1 MVRQALLSPNSFIKL
16 CLVHNLQAPKTI
28 PPLAKQNLILTYL
41 QSSCTVHNIKELEKA
56 LPAVASINGMQ
67 VKDYL
72 QALSDEGKIHVEKIG
87 SGNWYWSFLSEE
99 TNLRTGTLEKLREEK
114 DKIDIAVQELDF
126 EVKEAS
132 ERREGEEGERAEVV
146 NVHATLQEEV
156 RVLKVELEQYK
167 DGDPG
172 EVIRKRKEVKRLR
185 EKAERW
191 TDNIGILEG
200 WVLQMLGGDRAAL
213 DDMKRGLYEKEY
225 VEGEGLKEL

>member
-1 MVRQALLSPNSFIKL
+1 
-16 CLVHNLQAPKTI
+16 
-28 PPLAKQNLILTYL
+28 
-41 QSSCTVHNIKELEKA
+41 
-56 LPAVASINGMQ
+56 MQ

-99 TNLRTGTLEKLREEK
+99 AKSRSNTLEKLHEEK
-114 DKIDIAVQELDF
+114 DKINAAVQELDIK
-126 EVKEAS
+126 VKEAS
-132 ERREGEEGERAEVV
+132 EQREGEDGERAEAVRM
-146 NVHATLQEEV
+146 HTALREEV
-156 RVLKVELEQYK
+156 EALKGELEQYK

-172 EVIRKRKEVKRLR
+172 EMVTRKEEVKRFR

-200 WVLQMLGGDRAAL
+200 WVLQMLGGDRGSL
-213 DDMKRGLYEKEY
+213 EEMRRGLYESEY